1 MPVLRSAR
9 ALAEAP
15 ITTVKKDPKDAVVK
29 SLQDQLAAVSCATSA
44 LSDSAPFTPP

>member
-15 ITTVKKDPKDAVVK
+15 ITIVKKNPIDAKVK
-29 SLQDQLAAVSCATSA
+29 SLQDQLAAVSFATSA
-44 LSDSAPFTPP
+44 VSDSAPFTPP